1 MTNDMETIEINK
13 KYGSGAYP
21 SDILRHEFDNLT
33 KSSDKWEHYFG
44 IYTHFYHQLKSHQ
57 RCDIKSG
64 QVLVEVGVQQGG
76 SLELWGNVWPGQ
88 VIGIDVDPECL
99 KLKYDNPS
107 ISVELG
113 DQGSPH
119 FWDDF
124 LSRHPRIDFFIDDGG
139 HNMDQQIITF
149 EKVFPKLSVGGIY
162 ICEDCHTSY
171 MQYNGGGLNVKGSF
185 ISYAKSF
192 IDIIHAGWWEE
203 MNADLEQRK
212 KIGKDL
218 TSVHFYDS
226 IVVFEKFGKAE
237 MKRVTPK
244 GK

>member
-1 MTNDMETIEINK
+1 M
-13 KYGSGAYP
+13 SR
-21 SDILRHEFDNLT
+21 LQNLFENLDHP
-33 KSSDKWEHYFG
+33 SDKWLPYFNVYE
-44 IYTHFYHQLKSHQ
+44 IHLSWTELMP
-57 RCDIKSG
+57 IPLT
-64 QVLVEVGVQQGG
+64 LVEVGVQQGG
-76 SLELWGNVWPGQ
+76 SLEMWGKFLGPRHK
-88 VIGIDVDPECL
+88 VIGIDVDPECA
-99 KLKYDNPS
+99 KLQYDNPN
-107 ISVELG
+107 IKVVIG
-113 DQGSPH
+113 DQSDPE
-119 FWDDF
+119 FWDKF
-124 LSRHPRIDFFIDDGG
+124 LQEHPQIDIFIDDGG
-139 HNMDQQIITF
+139 HFMDQQILTF
-149 EKVFPKLSVGGIY
+149 EKIFPKLSVGGIY

-185 ISYAKSF
+185 ISYAKSY
-192 IDIIHAGWWEE
+192 IDVIHSSWWEE